1 MPLFILYLDDYH
13 QADTLF
19 LRGLA
24 GQVREG
30 GIPTMIVHG
39 GGEAAERH
47 LEANG
52 YFPERT
58 PDGQWQHL
66 SAEEH
71 ALVEQATRMANR
83 SLTALFNDHVVSVV
97 GVQGTD
103 RKLLQLD
110 DAEHL
115 TLGRTTWLLEWAEKR
130 VVPIVSALAVA
141 ADGRT
146 ALPSVAQVAS
156 AFVHRFAEVDPTVVM
171 FSKKNRKGLERD
183 GQLVEEWALDTLPP
197 SSHLQAPKAAQWLV
211 RQGAAVLVTSPT
223 GLYRKPRAT
232 GTRLMAR
239 RV

>member
-30 GIPTMIVHG
+30 GVPTMIVHG

-52 YFPERT
+52 YFPERGA
-58 PDGQWQHL
+58 DGQWQDL
-66 SAEEH
+66 STAEH

-83 SLTALFNDHVVSVV
+83 TLTALFNDHVVSVV

-103 RKLLQLD
+103 RKLLQHGSDGSL
-110 DAEHL
+110 A
-115 TLGRTTWLLEWAEKR
+115 LGRTRWLLDWAEKR
-130 VVPIVSALAVA
+130 VVPIVSALALA
-141 ADGRT
+141 PDGRT
-146 ALPSVAQVAS
+146 ALPSVAQVVA
-156 AFVHRFAEVDPTVVM
+156 AFVNQFAAADPTVVM

-183 GQLVEEWALDTLPP
+183 GQLVDEWAMDTLPP
-197 SSHLQAPKAAQWLV
+197 RDHVQAPKVAQWLV
-211 RQGAAVLVTSPT
+211 QQGASVLVTSPT
-223 GLYRKPRAT
+223 GLYRTPTAI
-232 GTRLMAR
+232 GTRLVAG